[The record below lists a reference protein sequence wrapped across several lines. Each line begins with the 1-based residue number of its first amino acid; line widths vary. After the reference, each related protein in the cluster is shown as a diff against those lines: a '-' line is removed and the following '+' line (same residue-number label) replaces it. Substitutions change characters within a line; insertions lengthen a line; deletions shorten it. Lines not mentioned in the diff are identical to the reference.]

1 MKTTILILGLLLGL
15 PAAPATRADTFTVT
29 TTNDTGDGS
38 LRKAILDANANGAD
52 VVDTI
57 QFAITDPPAGV
68 RTITPA
74 SPLPFIT
81 TPVILDGYTQAGS
94 SPNTNTMPNAFS
106 GTLLIEISGAILSGN
121 DGLVLLGGGG
131 STIRGLV
138 VDHGW
143 SSGVRIVQ
151 SSNNVVEG
159 CFLGV
164 KPDGN
169 SAQPNTLG
177 VSVDFDPGNAS
188 SFNRVGGTNAAAR
201 NLISGNGSG
210 IRFQSGTNNVVQGNF
225 IGTDWTG
232 TNALPNS
239 VGVDL
244 LFTAC
249 LVGGTNVAARN
260 IIAGGG
266 SGISVNADIGSRIQ
280 GNFIGTDVTGGRAL
294 GFAGSAIFLA
304 GGPTQ
309 IGGPTSTPGTPP
321 GNAIA
326 ASGSIGV
333 FVANGVNNC
342 VIQGNLIGL
351 DATGTK
357 PFGNGLEGVSVHGA
371 GNVIGGT
378 NVTMRNVIS
387 ANGRFGVQ
395 VGIDGVPIH
404 DNLIQGNFIGTDITG
419 TNLLGNGS
427 DGVQINVS
435 SSGAIESNRIGG
447 NRANGVSLIPSGG
460 SVSNVAVLG
469 NAIFANGGLGIDLGR
484 DGRTDNDAGDTDD
497 GANHL
502 QNFPVVTN
510 VLSGSNVVVIQGFLS
525 SAANTTYRLEFFANT
540 RCDPSGFGEGETF
553 LGATSVTT
561 DATGTNRFSATLPP
575 LGICLPFV
583 ATATATDPNGN
594 TSEFSKCIQS
604 VAIDSDGDTECD
616 IEEILAG
623 TDPHDSGSF
632 FHITQLTREGDDLRV
647 TWTCGAGRTN
657 VLQATSGGTDGSLI
671 RNFVDLPPA
680 VVLSG
685 VGVVTTNRLDVGAS
699 TNTARYYRV
708 RLVQ

>member
-1 MKTTILILGLLLGL
+1 M
-15 PAAPATRADTFTVT
+15 
-29 TTNDTGDGS
+29 
-38 LRKAILDANANGAD
+38 
-52 VVDTI
+52 
-57 QFAITDPPAGV
+57 
-68 RTITPA
+68 
-74 SPLPFIT
+74 
-81 TPVILDGYTQAGS
+81 
-94 SPNTNTMPNAFS
+94 
-106 GTLLIEISGAILSGN
+106 
-121 DGLVLLGGGG
+121 
-131 STIRGLV
+131 
-138 VDHGW
+138 
-143 SSGVRIVQ
+143 
-151 SSNNVVEG
+151 
-159 CFLGV
+159 
-164 KPDGN
+164 
-169 SAQPNTLG
+169 
-177 VSVDFDPGNAS
+177 
-188 SFNRVGGTNAAAR
+188 
-201 NLISGNGSG
+201 
-210 IRFQSGTNNVVQGNF
+210 
-225 IGTDWTG
+225 
-232 TNALPNS
+232 
-239 VGVDL
+239 
-244 LFTAC
+244 
-249 LVGGTNVAARN
+249 
-260 IIAGGG
+260 
-266 SGISVNADIGSRIQ
+266 
-280 GNFIGTDVTGGRAL
+280 
-294 GFAGSAIFLA
+294 
-304 GGPTQ
+304 
-309 IGGPTSTPGTPP
+309 
-321 GNAIA
+321 
-326 ASGSIGV
+326 

-357 PFGNGLEGVSVHGA
+357 PFGNGLDGVSVHGA

-395 VGIDGVPIH
+395 VGNDAAPIH

-447 NRANGVSLIPSGG
+447 NRANGVSLIPAGG

-502 QNFPVVTN
+502 QNFPVLTN
-510 VLSGSNVVVIQGFLS
+510 VLSGSNVVLIQGLLS
-525 SAANTTYRLEFFANT
+525 SMPNTTYRLEFFANT

-553 LGATSVTT
+553 LGAANVTT
-561 DATGTNRFSATLPP
+561 DATGTNRFSATLPS
-575 LGICLPFV
+575 LGICLFV

-604 VAIDSDGDTECD
+604 VGIDGDGDTECD

-623 TDPHDSGSF
+623 TDPQDSGSF

-657 VLQATSGGTDGSLI
+657 MLQATSGGPDGSLT
-671 RNFVDLPPA
+671 RSFVDLPPA

-685 VGVVTTNRLDVGAS
+685 LGVVTANRLDVGAS